1 MADLENRCVV
11 LNARPVGVPGPEF
24 FDMEDRAVPDLKDG
38 EFLVHNAFL
47 SVDPAMRG
55 WVNDAPNYL
64 PPVPIGEV
72 MRAFAVGEI
81 VASEHPEYS
90 VGETVSGLFGWQRF
104 AISDG
109 SNVMRRVTEIELS
122 PSLAL
127 GVLGLNGITAY
138 FGLLDV
144 CDPQPGETVV
154 VSTAAGAVGSAVGQI
169 AKLRG
174 CRTVGIAGGPDK
186 VKMCLGDFGYDHAID
201 YKNSPDLRRDI
212 SAACPDG
219 VNVYFDNTCGPI
231 SDAVFEHLAF
241 GARITVCGT
250 AAIQE
255 WAPLPVGP
263 RVHRQLLVARAR
275 MSGFLVLDYKER
287 YGEAVE
293 RLSGW
298 VRNGDLTVREHV
310 LDGMDHAPA
319 ALQMLYG
326 GANHGKLVIRV
337 D

>member
-1 MADLENRCVV
+1 MSNFENRQVR

-24 FDMEDRAVPDLKDG
+24 FDVATSPVEDLKDG
-38 EFLVHNAFL
+38 EFLVQNAFL

-64 PPVPIGEV
+64 PPVPIGDV

-81 VASEHPEYS
+81 ILSNHPDYRT
-90 VGETVSGLFGWQRF
+90 GEIVSGLFGWQRYS
-104 AISDG
+104 ISNGD
-109 SNVMRRVTEIELS
+109 NVMRRVTETDLS

-144 CDPQPGETVV
+144 GNPLPGEPVV
-154 VSTAAGAVGSAVGQI
+154 VSAAAGAVGSCVGQI
-169 AKLRG
+169 AKLKG
-174 CRTVGIAGGPDK
+174 CRTVGITGGPAK
-186 VKMCLGDFGYDHAID
+186 VQMALNEFGYDHAID
-201 YKNSPDLRRDI
+201 YKNTDSLSEDLKD
-212 SAACPDG
+212 ACPDG

-231 SDAVFEHLAF
+231 SDAVFEHLAL

-255 WAPLPVGP
+255 WDPLPVGP
-263 RVHRQLLVARAR
+263 RVHRQLMVKRAR
-275 MSGFLVLDYKER
+275 MTGFLVLDYIDR
-287 YGEAVE
+287 YMEAVGE
-293 RLSGW
+293 LADWLRKGTISAE
-298 VRNGDLTVREHV
+298 EHI
-310 LDGMDHAPA
+310 LDGLDEAPSS
-319 ALQMLYG
+319 LQMLYQG
-326 GANHGKLVIRV
+326 QNKGKLLIKV